1 MRRMHQNLHVIGT
14 DNVLFICSKLFHFVP
29 FTLLDFMHVPKA
41 CIQSPDCC
49 GHNTA
54 VYVEYAPMALE
65 ELCNKLECDNTGIYL

>member
-54 VYVEYAPMALE
+54 VHMEYAPMALE